1 MMIYN
6 SNNNLSVLSKF
17 ICIYFMFITSVYS
30 EDRLSKQK
38 INDMIYEYIME
49 NPEVI
54 LESVDKLRKKMQEN
68 SNIDENYLKENFLK
82 LANDPSIPYMGSEK
96 PKVIIIEFFDYNCG
110 YCKKSM
116 DAVTELLRT
125 EYDLKISFRDYPILS
140 PSSRVAAKAAL
151 AAKEQ
156 GKYFIFHSALMN
168 MQGNL
173 NDKKI
178 YSLASKLDIDIKK
191 LKIDMQKASIE
202 KIIEKNEILAKKL
215 NIRGTP
221 TFIIN
226 GKLYAGALELN
237 KLRQIINN
245 SIKEE

>member
-1 MMIYN
+1 MIYN
-6 SNNNLSVLSKF
+6 SNKNLSVLIKVICTYF
-17 ICIYFMFITSVYS
+17 IFVTCAYS
-30 EDRLSKQK
+30 EDNISKQK
-38 INDMIYEYIME
+38 INELIYEYIME

-54 LESVDKLRKKMQEN
+54 LESVDKLRKKMEKN
-68 SNIDENYLKENFLK
+68 SSLDENYLNENFLK
-82 LANDPSIPYMGSEK
+82 LANDPSIPYMGSDK

-116 DAVTELLRT
+116 DAVAELLRT

-173 NDKKI
+173 NDENI
-178 YSLASKLDIDIKK
+178 YSIARNLDIDIQK
-191 LKIDMQKASIE
+191 LKIDMQKATIE
-202 KIIEKNEILAKKL
+202 KIIEKNEVLAKKL

-226 GKLYAGALELN
+226 GKLYAGALDLK
-237 KLRQIINN
+237 KLRQIINK
-245 SIKEE
+245 SLKEG

>member
-1 MMIYN
+1 MIYN
-6 SNNNLSVLSKF
+6 SKEKLSVLIKIICTYF
-17 ICIYFMFITSVYS
+17 IFVSCVHS
-30 EDRLSKQK
+30 EDRLSNQE
-38 INDMIYEYIME
+38 INELIYEYIMK

-54 LESVDKLRKKMQEN
+54 LESVDKLRKKMEEN
-68 SNIDENYLKENFLK
+68 SRLDENFLNENFLK
-82 LANDPSIPYMGSEK
+82 LANDPLIPYMGSDK

-116 DAVTELLRT
+116 DAVVELLRT

-156 GKYFIFHSALMN
+156 GKYFILHTALMN
-168 MQGNL
+168 TQGNL
-173 NDKKI
+173 NDDTI
-178 YSLASKLDIDIKK
+178 YSLARNLGIDIKK
-191 LKIDMQKASIE
+191 LKIDMQKSSIE
-202 KIIEKNEILAKKL
+202 KIIEKNDVLAKKL

-226 GKLYAGALELN
+226 GKLYAGALDLT
-237 KLRQIINN
+237 KLREIINN
-245 SIKEE
+245 SLKEG

>member
-1 MMIYN
+1 M
-6 SNNNLSVLSKF
+6 LV
-17 ICIYFMFITSVYS
+17 TSVVS
-30 EDRLSKQK
+30 EDSISKQK
-38 INDMIYEYIME
+38 INELIYEYIMN

-54 LESVDKLRKKMQEN
+54 LESVDKLRKKMEED
-68 SNIDENYLKENFLK
+68 SKLDDNYIKENFLK

-116 DAVTELLRT
+116 DAVSELLRT
-125 EYDLKISFRDYPILS
+125 EYDLKISFRDYPILA

-156 GKYFIFHSALMN
+156 GKYFIYHSALMN

-173 NDKKI
+173 DDEKI
-178 YSLASKLDIDIKK
+178 FSLALNLGIDVKK
-191 LKIDMQKASIE
+191 LKIDMQKPEIE
-202 KIIEKNEILAKKL
+202 KIIMKNETLARKL

-226 GKLYAGALELN
+226 GKLYAGALELK

-245 SIKEE
+245 SLKDS

>member
-1 MMIYN
+1 MSYN
-6 SNNNLSVLSKF
+6 NKKNLSVLFKIILTYF
-17 ICIYFMFITSVYS
+17 IFVTCVYS
-30 EDRLSKQK
+30 EDELSKQK
-38 INDMIYEYIME
+38 INKLIYEYIME

-54 LESVDKLRKKMQEN
+54 LESVDKLRKKIEEN
-68 SNIDENYLKENFLK
+68 SILDENFLNENFLK
-82 LANDPSIPYMGSEK
+82 LANDPSIPYMGSDK

-173 NDKKI
+173 NDENI
-178 YSLASKLDIDIKK
+178 YSLARDLGIDIKK
-191 LKIDMQKASIE
+191 LKIDMQSASID

-226 GKLYAGALELN
+226 GKLYAGALDLK
-237 KLRQIINN
+237 KLRQIINK
-245 SIKEE
+245 SLKEG

>member
-1 MMIYN
+1 
-6 SNNNLSVLSKF
+6 
-17 ICIYFMFITSVYS
+17 
-30 EDRLSKQK
+30 
-38 INDMIYEYIME
+38 ME

-54 LESVDKLRKKMQEN
+54 LDSVDKLRKKMEEN
-68 SNIDENYLKENFLK
+68 AGLDESYLKENFLQF
-82 LANDPSIPYMGSEK
+82 ANNPNIPYMGSEK

-110 YCKKSM
+110 YCKKSL

-151 AAKEQ
+151 ASREQ
-156 GKYFIFHSALMN
+156 GKYFKFHSALMS

-173 NDKKI
+173 NKDMIFSIASNLNIDIDKLKKDMKKI
-178 YSLASKLDIDIKK
+178 EVEEIIEQNKSLAR
-191 LKIDMQKASIE
+191 
-202 KIIEKNEILAKKL
+202 KL

-226 GKLYAGALELN
+226 GKIYAGALELN
-237 KLRQIINN
+237 KLREIINK
-245 SIKEE
+245 SLSDS

>member
-1 MMIYN
+1 MSYN
-6 SNNNLSVLSKF
+6 SKKNLSILFKIILTYF
-17 ICIYFMFITSVYS
+17 ILVKCVYS
-30 EDRLSKQK
+30 EDELSKQK
-38 INDMIYEYIME
+38 INELIYEYIME

-54 LESVDKLRKKMQEN
+54 LESVDKLRKKMEEN
-68 SNIDENYLKENFLK
+68 SSLDEEYLNENFLK
-82 LANDPSIPYMGSEK
+82 LANDPSIPYMGSDK

-168 MQGNL
+168 MQGNI
-173 NDKKI
+173 NDENI
-178 YSLASKLDIDIKK
+178 YSLARNLDIDVKK
-191 LKIDMQKASIE
+191 LKIDMQNTAIE
-202 KIIEKNEILAKKL
+202 QIIEKNEILAKKL
-215 NIRGTP
+215 GIKGTP

-226 GKLYAGALELN
+226 GKLYAGALDL
-237 KLRQIINN
+237 KQLRQIINK
-245 SIKEE
+245 SLKEG

>member
-1 MMIYN
+1 MGYN
-6 SNNNLSVLSKF
+6 SKKYLSVLIKIICTYF
-17 ICIYFMFITSVYS
+17 IFVTCVFS
-30 EDRLSKQK
+30 EDTLSKQK
-38 INDMIYEYIME
+38 INELIYEYIME

-54 LESVDKLRKKMQEN
+54 LESVDKLRKKMEEN
-68 SNIDENYLKENFLK
+68 SSLDENYLSENFLK

-168 MQGNL
+168 MQGNI
-173 NDKKI
+173 NDENI
-178 YSLASKLDIDIKK
+178 YSLARNLDIDVKK
-191 LKIDMQKASIE
+191 LKIDMQKTSIE
-202 KIIEKNEILAKKL
+202 QIIEKNEILAKKL

-226 GKLYAGALELN
+226 GKLYAGALDLK
-237 KLRQIINN
+237 KLRQIINK
-245 SIKEE
+245 SLKEG

>member
-1 MMIYN
+1 MSYN
-6 SNNNLSVLSKF
+6 NKKNLSVLFKIILTYF
-17 ICIYFMFITSVYS
+17 IFVTCVYS
-30 EDRLSKQK
+30 EDELSKKK
-38 INDMIYEYIME
+38 INKLIYEYIME

-54 LESVDKLRKKMQEN
+54 IESVDKLRKKMEEN
-68 SNIDENYLKENFLK
+68 SSLDEKYLNENFLK
-82 LANDPSIPYMGSEK
+82 LANDPSIPYMGSDK

-173 NDKKI
+173 NNENI
-178 YSLASKLDIDIKK
+178 YSLARNLDIDVKK
-191 LKIDMQKASIE
+191 LKIDMQKTSIE
-202 KIIEKNEILAKKL
+202 QIIEKNEILAKKL

-226 GKLYAGALELN
+226 GKLYAGALDLK
-237 KLRQIINN
+237 KLRQIINK
-245 SIKEE
+245 SLKEG